1 MRHHHQTAFQRRHF
15 DAGASD
21 DEVFNFMDEDTQ
33 SDDLPLPLT
42 ALPPWLILIV
52 DDDPAV
58 HEVTLITLR
67 DCYLAERRLQFMHA
81 YSGIEAQ
88 ALIAAQPAIDL
99 VLLDVV
105 METPDAGLRLVE
117 SLHADKHR
125 KVPRIVLRT
134 GQPGALSDESVRA
147 RYPIDGYLQ
156 KVQQTRALLLEMMRD
171 VLLKPDARKM
181 LN

>member
-1 MRHHHQTAFQRRHF
+1 MRHHHQTELQHTPFH
-15 DAGASD
+15 AGASD
-21 DEVFNFMDEDTQ
+21 DDVFSFLDEDPQ
-33 SDDLPLPLT
+33 SEGLPPRT

-67 DCYLAERRLQFMHA
+67 DSLLGDRPLQFMHA
-81 YSGIEAQ
+81 YSGREAQ
-88 ALIAAQPAIDL
+88 TLIAAQPAIDL

-117 SLHADKHR
+117 NLHADKHR
-125 KVPRIVLRT
+125 IAPRIVLRT

-156 KVQQTRALLLEMMRD
+156 KVQQTRALLLEVMRD
-171 VLLKPDARKM
+171 VLLNPTTGRVI
-181 LN
+181 N